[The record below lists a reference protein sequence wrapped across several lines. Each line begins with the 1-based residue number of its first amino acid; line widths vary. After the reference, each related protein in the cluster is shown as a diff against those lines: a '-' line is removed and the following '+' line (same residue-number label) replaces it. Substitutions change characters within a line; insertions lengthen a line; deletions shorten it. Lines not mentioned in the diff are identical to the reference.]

1 MSEIQIK
8 GLKILTHIGV
18 PDEERATAQQI
29 EVDVLVDSRRAFGK
43 MNDDLSLT
51 VDYVDMCNQITAL
64 AGERPRKLIETL
76 ADETAAMLLNKFRI
90 HSATVEIRKFIV
102 PNTQFVSVRSLAIRK

>member
-8 GLKILTHIGV
+8 GLKIFTHIGV

-29 EVDVLVDSRRAFGK
+29 EVDVLVDTRRSFSK
-43 MNDDLSLT
+43 MNDDLSMT

-64 AGERPRKLIETL
+64 ANERPRKLIETL
-76 ADETAAMLLNKFRI
+76 ADEIAAMLLSKFRI
-90 HSATVEIRKFIV
+90 NSATVEIRKFIV
-102 PNTQFVSVRSLAIRK
+102 PNTQFVSVRTLTIRK

>member
-8 GLKILTHIGV
+8 GLKVLTHIGV
-18 PDEERATAQQI
+18 PDEERASAQQI
-29 EVDVLVDSRRAFGK
+29 EIDVLVDTRKAFGK

-64 AGERPRKLIETL
+64 AGEKPRKLIETL
-76 ADETAAMLLNKFRI
+76 ANETATMLINKFPI
-90 HSATVEIRKFIV
+90 NSAIVEIRKFIV
-102 PNTQFVSVRSLAIRK
+102 PNTQFVSVRCLGVGK

>member
-18 PDEERATAQQI
+18 PDEERASAQQVEI
-29 EVDVLVDSRRAFGK
+29 DVWVDTRKPFGQ

-64 AGERPRKLIETL
+64 ADEKPRKLIETL
-76 ADETAAMLLNKFRI
+76 ADEIATMLIDKFRI
-90 HSATVEIRKFIV
+90 NSATVEIRKFIL
-102 PNTQFVSVRSLAIRK
+102 PNTQFVSVRTLAVRK